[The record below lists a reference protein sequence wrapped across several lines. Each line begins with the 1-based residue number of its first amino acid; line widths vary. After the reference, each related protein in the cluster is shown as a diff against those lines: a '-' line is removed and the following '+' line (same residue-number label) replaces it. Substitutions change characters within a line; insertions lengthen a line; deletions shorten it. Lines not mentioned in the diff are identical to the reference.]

1 MWAALIPIISSV
13 LDKIFPDPKTAA
25 EAKVKVM
32 EMAQRGEL
40 AALDADVKLAMGQ
53 MDTNKA
59 EADSGNVYASSWR
72 PTIGYICAAG
82 LAYNFII
89 HPLLLWGVAVGH
101 VQIVPPPLVSDNLM
115 ELVMGML
122 GLAGLRTFE
131 KVRNTK

>member
-1 MWAALIPIISSV
+1 MWPALIPVISGV
-13 LDKIFPDPKTAA
+13 LDKIFPDPKAAA

-53 MDTNKA
+53 VEVNKA
-59 EADSGNVYASSWR
+59 EAASGNAYASSWR

-82 LAYNFII
+82 LGYNFLIY
-89 HPLLLWGVAVGH
+89 PMASWAVVVWGLPVT
-101 VQIVPPPLVSDNLM
+101 PPPLVSDNLM

-131 KVRNTK
+131 KVRAK